1 MVSDKGGKAGF
12 VYRNRQRAYRAF
24 RRKGMTKKSAAR
36 IANAGHTRAGR
47 SLMARKGGRKR

>member
-12 VYRNRQRAYRAF
+12 VYRNRWSAYRAL
-24 RRKGMTKKSAAR
+24 RRKGKSEKSAAA